1 MTTYNI
7 TIGGYL
13 IAENVPGRDVK
24 DNLQHIK
31 AFFNYY
37 PDDEL
42 RTEEIAV
49 IKNEYEENWITELR
63 YSRCY
68 SG

>member
-1 MTTYNI
+1 MSTYNI

-24 DNLQHIK
+24 DKLQHIK

-42 RTEEIAV
+42 RKEEIAV
-49 IKNEYEENWITELR
+49 IKNENKED
-63 YSRCY
+63 
-68 SG
+68 

>member
-1 MTTYNI
+1 MSTYNI

-13 IAENVPGRDVK
+13 IAENVPGREVK
-24 DNLQHIK
+24 DKLQHIK

-49 IKNEYEENWITELR
+49 IKNEHEENWITELCC
-63 YSRCY
+63 SRCY

>member
-1 MTTYNI
+1 MSTYNI

-13 IAENVPGRDVK
+13 IAENVPGQEVK
-24 DNLQHIK
+24 DKLEHIK

-42 RTEEIAV
+42 RKEEIAV
-49 IKNEYEENWITELR
+49 IKNENKEDCITKLR
-63 YSRCY
+63 SSRY
-68 SG
+68 NSG

>member
-1 MTTYNI
+1 MSTYNI

-13 IAENVPGRDVK
+13 IAENVPGQEVK
-24 DNLQHIK
+24 DKLEHIK

-42 RTEEIAV
+42 RKEEIAV
-49 IKNEYEENWITELR
+49 IKNENKEDWITKLR
-63 YSRCY
+63 SSRCN

>member
-24 DNLQHIK
+24 DKLQHIK

-49 IKNEYEENWITELR
+49 IKNELEEN
-63 YSRCY
+63 
-68 SG
+68 

>member
-1 MTTYNI
+1 MSTYNI

-13 IAENVPGRDVK
+13 IAENVPGREVK
-24 DNLQHIK
+24 DKLQHIK

-49 IKNEYEENWITELR
+49 IKYEHEEN
-63 YSRCY
+63 
-68 SG
+68 

>member
-1 MTTYNI
+1 MSTYNI

-13 IAENVPGRDVK
+13 IAENVPGQEVK
-24 DNLQHIK
+24 DKLEHIK

-42 RTEEIAV
+42 RKEEIAV
-49 IKNEYEENWITELR
+49 IKNENKEDWITKLR
-63 YSRCY
+63 SSRY
-68 SG
+68 NSG